1 MTHKTRGIVLRTTKY
16 GETSLVVT
24 VYTELFGT
32 QTYMV
37 NGVRSSKKTGAKANH
52 FQPAALLDLIV
63 YHHEN
68 KAMQRIKE
76 FSWAYLYDALL
87 HEVIRNSM
95 ACYLVELM
103 GKSLKQPENNSDLFA
118 FCEHALQWLDKAEL
132 PTAANFP
139 LFFTLQLSGFLGF
152 RMTDNFDEDNPVL
165 DLREG
170 CYSAAEPVHPDF
182 ISGEGAAQTS
192 QLLRV
197 MHPDELAE
205 LKLNRQQRR
214 VLLLRYLDYFSL
226 HISDFGQMKTLMVLH
241 EVL

>member
-1 MTHKTRGIVLRTTKY
+1 MTYKTKGIVLRTTKY

-37 NGVRSSKKTGAKANH
+37 NGVRTSKKTGAKAGL
-52 FQPAALLDLIV
+52 FQPAALLDLVV

-76 FSWAYLYDALL
+76 FSWAYLYDTLL
-87 HEVIRNSM
+87 QDVVRNSM
-95 ACYLVELM
+95 ACYQVELM
-103 GKSLKQPENNSDLFA
+103 GKSLKQPENNSSLFS
-118 FCEHALQWLDKAEL
+118 FCEHALQWLDKAPL
-132 PTAANFP
+132 PDAANFP

-152 RMTDNFDEDNPVL
+152 RMTDNYDETHCIL

-170 CYSAAEPVHPDF
+170 CFTDAEPVHPDF
-182 ISGEGAAQTS
+182 ISGENAALTS
-192 QLLRV
+192 HLLKV
-197 MHPDELAE
+197 MHPGELAD
-205 LKLNRQQRR
+205 LKLNRLQRR
-214 VLLLRYLDYFSL
+214 ALLLRYLDYFSL
-226 HISDFGQMKTLMVLH
+226 HIADFGQMKTLIVLN